1 MNLEKLKNELGGTH
15 IVWIGEVHGA
25 VQNYAAHKELISY
38 FIECGFK
45 TVFWEMPADSSLSFA
60 DGRFSSDSRVF
71 LKWLEMLR
79 DEKRIELFLFDKRHT
94 LLATCSAQEKEDIL
108 ALELLDKITAKS
120 IVITGNFHSQL
131 RDQFVDTKKITP
143 CAAIVKKQLAHFNF
157 LLSAMRTMEGKY
169 IILAGFLFLLIILL
183 LATVMLETYTK
194 LIISHGTRTIGLML
208 VKPLLLITRTHVHF
222 SFCSIT

>member
-1 MNLEKLKNELGGTH
+1 MNFEKLKNELGGTH

-60 DGRFSSDSRVF
+60 DGRFSSKSRVF

-108 ALELLDKITAKS
+108 ALELLDKIIAKS

-157 LLSAMRTMEGKY
+157 L
-169 IILAGFLFLLIILL
+169 IIGYAYNGGEIYNFARVSIPPDYF
-183 LATVMLETYTK
+183 AF
-194 LIISHGTRTIGLML
+194 SHGDVGDIYKNENHSRDEHYWINVGKATP
-208 VKPLLLITRTHVHF
+208 VDY
-222 SFCSIT
+222 